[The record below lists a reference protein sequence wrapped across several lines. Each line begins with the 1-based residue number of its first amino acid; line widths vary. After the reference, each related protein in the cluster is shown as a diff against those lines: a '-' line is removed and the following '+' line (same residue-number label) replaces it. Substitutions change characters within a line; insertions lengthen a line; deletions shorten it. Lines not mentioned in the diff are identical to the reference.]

1 MDGWHQL
8 KRESVQLTDTGSDTI
23 RGVSVLKLSKVIDS
37 FLTLNEQIRFKLCVD
52 NYNKKE
58 FLYLTSNLF

>member
-8 KRESVQLTDTGSDTI
+8 TRESVQLTDTGSDTI

-37 FLTLNEQIRFKLCVD
+37 FLTRTEQW
-52 NYNKKE
+52 
-58 FLYLTSNLF
+58 

>member
-8 KRESVQLTDTGSDTI
+8 TRESVQLTDTGSDTI